1 MSDRP
6 LKIGMVSPYAWDVP
20 GGVQAHIKDLAH
32 HFMDRGHEVSVLA
45 PAVEETSISEDFV
58 VAAGR
63 PVAIPYNG
71 AVARVL
77 FGPVAAT
84 RVRQWIARNDF
95 DVLHLHE
102 PAIPSLSLL
111 ACSIAEGPMVGTFHV
126 AAPRQKVAFAIAPL
140 LEPVIEKLRARIAVS
155 EVARETLTI
164 HLDTDAVVI
173 PNGIDTSFFAAAKVN
188 PDWNRDFTL
197 GFLGRFSE
205 PRKGLS
211 VLMDALPNMVRAIPN
226 LRILIA
232 GPGEGLEVMQSV
244 SPNLRNRIVFLGRL
258 SEEEKASF
266 LKSVDVYVAPNTG
279 GESFGIILAEA
290 MAAGSAIVASN
301 LPAFESV
308 LGHGEYGLTFE
319 NEDASDLAKQ
329 VIKLAKE
336 RSLLNGFSERAIEGA
351 KRFDWEAVG
360 PEIMNVYLHAQ
371 GESERVTV
379 GSEPRTWLRFLNR
392 EE

>member
-1 MSDRP
+1 MR
-6 LKIGMVSPYAWDVP
+6 IGMVSPYAWDVP

-32 HFMDRGHEVSVLA
+32 YFSASGHEVSVLA
-45 PAVEETSISEDFV
+45 PAVSESAIEEEFV

-84 RVRQWIARNDF
+84 RVRQWIARNEF

-111 ACSIAEGPMVGTFHV
+111 ACSIAEGPMVGTFHA

-155 EVARETLTI
+155 EVARETLRI

-173 PNGIDTSFFAAAKVN
+173 PNGIDTSFFQSAQEN
-188 PDWNRDFTL
+188 PEWTRDFTI

-211 VLMDALPNMVRAIPN
+211 VLIDALPNLIRSIPN
-226 LRILIA
+226 LRVLIA
-232 GPGEGLEVMQSV
+232 GPGEGLEVMQAV

-266 LKSVDVYVAPNTG
+266 LKSVSVYVAPNTG

-290 MAAGSAIVASN
+290 MAAGAAIVASD

-308 LGHGEYGLTFE
+308 LGQGRHGLIFTNE
-319 NEDASDLAKQ
+319 NPGELAKQ
-329 VIKLAKE
+329 IISIAKDSQIRE
-336 RSLLNGFSERAIEGA
+336 SLKENAAIGA
-351 KRFDWEAVG
+351 SKFDWQNVG
-360 PEIMNVYLHAQ
+360 PEIMNVYLHAI
-371 GESERVTV
+371 GEGEKVKV
-379 GSEPRTWLRFLNR
+379 ESEPRSWLRFLVR
-392 EE
+392 EEKGEEN